1 MDASNTFSEEYNSWY
16 FIMVKNIPDIILAR
30 EANWMYEKGRGFE
43 PIKGDMTRWRG
54 LIPGR
59 GEFSNRFFTVE
70 LEMLDGFP
78 ATPPLV
84 KMISEVEHPRVT
96 PGKIID
102 LWIVKKWN
110 PEYHLFQVANSI
122 KGLFAR
128 EPLRPARHLLEKG
141 VKQSARSQP
150 ANAIAVLNRQKAQL
164 EDVLRSKEDEITR
177 IRAGLSGKRNIDA
190 YSEQEK
196 YLEKRKLELEEEL
209 FDVEEKF
216 HWADLGPVA
225 FAKEYLRVRKQLQ
238 IIALV
243 NQ

>member
-1 MDASNTFSEEYNSWY
+1 M
-16 FIMVKNIPDIILAR
+16 KNIPDIILAR
-30 EANWMYEKGRGFE
+30 EAKWMYEKGRGFE

-70 LEMLDGFP
+70 VEILDGFP

-96 PGKIID
+96 KGKIID

-110 PEYHLFQVANSI
+110 PDYHLFQVANSI

-141 VKQSARSQP
+141 APPPARAKPES
-150 ANAIAVLNRQKAQL
+150 AIAVYSRQKSQL
-164 EDVLRSKEDEITR
+164 EDVLRNKEEEIAR
-177 IRAGLSGKRNIDA
+177 IKAGLKDTSRIDRH
-190 YSEQEK
+190 SEREN
-196 YLEKRKLELEEEL
+196 YLEKRKLTLEEEL
-209 FDVEEKF
+209 FDIEEKF
-216 HWADLGPVA
+216 HWADFTAVT
-225 FAKEYLRVRKQLQ
+225 FAKEYLRVRTQLQ
-238 IIALV
+238 LVALMG
-243 NQ
+243 QE